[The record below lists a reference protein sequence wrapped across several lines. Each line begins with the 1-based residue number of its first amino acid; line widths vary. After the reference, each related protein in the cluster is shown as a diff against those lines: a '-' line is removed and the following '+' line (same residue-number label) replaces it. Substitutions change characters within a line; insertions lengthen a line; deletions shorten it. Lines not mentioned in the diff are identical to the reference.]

1 MSNNL
6 FNGSIPPCLKNPMVP
21 LIDLSLRNNNFN
33 GVLPDI
39 FANATKLRS
48 LDVSYNQLEGD
59 FPKSFMNCKA
69 LQLVN
74 VESNK
79 LKDKFPL
86 WLGSLPSLHVLILR
100 SNEFYGPLY
109 HNHMSI
115 GFQSLR
121 VIDVSHNDFS
131 GTLPP
136 NYFFSRREM
145 TTLPEENDYM
155 IDFVNATS
163 LGNSMKMVNKGVET
177 RFERIRQ
184 DFKAID
190 LSENRIY
197 GKIPESTG
205 FLKALCLLNLS
216 GNAFTSDIPR
226 SLANLTNLEALDLS
240 STKLSGQI
248 PQGLSDLSFLSYMN
262 FSHNLLKGP
271 VPKGTQ
277 FQSQKCSSFSD
288 NQTLDSTVSNTSVEK
303 LTSQILHHIFPRN
316 FLS

>member
-1 MSNNL
+1 MTLSHNFPAVLKTLQYKKHCSVCWIYVQIHSKDRFPYGSCKLKGLCFLDMSNNL

-163 LGNSMKMVNKGVET
+163 LGKLIIASNPVWFIIS
-177 RFERIRQ
+177 
-184 DFKAID
+184 
-190 LSENRIY
+190 
-197 GKIPESTG
+197 P
-205 FLKALCLLNLS
+205 AL
-216 GNAFTSDIPR
+216 F
-226 SLANLTNLEALDLS
+226 
-240 STKLSGQI
+240 
-248 PQGLSDLSFLSYMN
+248 
-262 FSHNLLKGP
+262 
-271 VPKGTQ
+271 
-277 FQSQKCSSFSD
+277 
-288 NQTLDSTVSNTSVEK
+288 
-303 LTSQILHHIFPRN
+303 
-316 FLS
+316 

>member
-136 NYFFSRREM
+136 NYFFSRLEM

-163 LGNSMKMVNKGVET
+163 LGNSS
-177 RFERIRQ
+177 
-184 DFKAID
+184 
-190 LSENRIY
+190 LSARWSSPLLKFCFTLLPLDIF
-197 GKIPESTG
+197 
-205 FLKALCLLNLS
+205 FLRV
-216 GNAFTSDIPR
+216 FV
-226 SLANLTNLEALDLS
+226 
-240 STKLSGQI
+240 
-248 PQGLSDLSFLSYMN
+248 SFLW
-262 FSHNLLKGP
+262 
-271 VPKGTQ
+271 V
-277 FQSQKCSSFSD
+277 CV
-288 NQTLDSTVSNTSVEK
+288 VSIVWLRVVHVTSPAYG
-303 LTSQILHHIFPRN
+303 SGRN
-316 FLS
+316 VFLAGSGL

>member
-1 MSNNL
+1 
-6 FNGSIPPCLKNPMVP
+6 MVV
-21 LIDLSLRNNNFN
+21 F
-33 GVLPDI
+33 
-39 FANATKLRS
+39 
-48 LDVSYNQLEGD
+48 LDDSTIY
-59 FPKSFMNCKA
+59 S
-69 LQLVN
+69 
-74 VESNK
+74 
-79 LKDKFPL
+79 
-86 WLGSLPSLHVLILR
+86 
-100 SNEFYGPLY
+100 
-109 HNHMSI
+109 
-115 GFQSLR
+115 
-121 VIDVSHNDFS
+121 
-131 GTLPP
+131 
-136 NYFFSRREM
+136 
-145 TTLPEENDYM
+145 
-155 IDFVNATS
+155 
-163 LGNSMKMVNKGVET
+163 SMKMVNKGVET

-277 FQSQKCSSFSD
+277 FQSQ
-288 NQTLDSTVSNTSVEK
+288 TLDSTVSNTSVEK